1 MANLKANATISHT
14 RPVAQPA
21 ATTEPPETIS
31 CIGPGVTVV
40 GKFVSEGAVKI
51 FGRFEGELQASN
63 VLIGEGAQ
71 VEANVVAQELAIGG
85 RFKGTIRAMHVR
97 LLGTAVVE
105 SEIFHRSLAI
115 EENARF
121 EGTSRREDD
130 LTDKASGAQVK
141 GSNSIVPRPATGVD
155 EGRGQTDVKDKP
167 DSKKLESSSAD

>member
-1 MANLKANATISHT
+1 MFGKSKGKRHDKPHSA
-14 RPVAQPA
+14 VAQPA
-21 ATTEPPETIS
+21 ATMEPPETIS

-63 VLIGEGAQ
+63 VLISEGAQ

-85 RFKGTIRAMHVR
+85 RFKGTIRAMHVK

-130 LTDKASGAQVK
+130 LTDKASAAQ
-141 GSNSIVPRPATGVD
+141 GEGLELIVPRLATGVD
-155 EGRGQTDVKDKP
+155 WRARANGRQGQ
-167 DSKKLESSSAD
+167 A

>member
-1 MANLKANATISHT
+1 VFGKSKGKRHDKLHSA
-14 RPVAQPA
+14 VAQPA

-31 CIGPGVTVV
+31 CIGFGVTVA

-51 FGRFEGELQASN
+51 FGRFEGELQASD

-71 VEANVVAQELAIGG
+71 VEANVVAQDLVIGG
-85 RFKGTIRAMHVR
+85 RFKGTIRAMHVK

-121 EGTSRREDD
+121 DGTSRREDD

-141 GSNSIVPRPATGVD
+141 GSNS
-155 EGRGQTDVKDKP
+155 
-167 DSKKLESSSAD
+167 

>member
-1 MANLKANATISHT
+1 VFGKPKDKRYDKPHS
-14 RPVAQPA
+14 PVAQPG

-40 GKFVSEGAVKI
+40 GKFVSEGSVKI

-115 EENARF
+115 EENVRF

-141 GSNSIVPRPATGVD
+141 GVPRPATGLD

>member
-1 MANLKANATISHT
+1 VFGKSKDKRYDKPHS
-14 RPVAQPA
+14 PVAQPGA
-21 ATTEPPETIS
+21 PTEPPETIS

-97 LLGTAVVE
+97 VLGTAVVE

-115 EENARF
+115 EENVRF

-141 GSNSIVPRPATGVD
+141 GVPRPATGVD

-167 DSKKLESSSAD
+167 DSKKLESSSAN